1 MRYKVDG
8 NPVVFG
14 TKNRRPFDQIITFVK
29 HHSEFTAGT
38 GEEGP
43 LQYTTLN
50 SCQQFTMRTAVLI
63 AALVASTAAIPADS
77 QGRTATGTDV
87 KSTRHLT
94 NTGGNSLGST
104 ATLQKRANIANS
116 CQGNLDFVQTAL
128 QGCAERA
135 AASAKEALNGSSKL
149 MQQIFHTSDQGAR
162 RFVSEVFTKIADECG
177 PKGSGSVQVACE
189 ARPNCRDDNG
199 KEWGAVTDA
208 PGPDLNLCPNYFTG
222 PIRGKGAWCHGLD
235 AESLMVHEMSHAL
248 NATEDYAY
256 GLDGVRGLSAE
267 RSLHN
272 AESYGMFSIWLA
284 LKCSGDG
291 MPGQS
296 SQGTPGTSPNGS
308 SGGQSQGSPGQSSQG
323 GPESLPSDSP
333 SQGPETPNEG
343 PSSGK
348 GELGDQSGGSGSG
361 PEESSTEASSGS
373 SPSDAGELGGLQE
386 GSESVPG
393 GLPQGGSNEQPGCK
407 HKTPAGGP
415 SNGPQQGSPGQS
427 EVPDELLKLLE
438 ENGIELDK

>member
-38 GEEGP
+38 GEEAP
-43 LQYTTLN
+43 LQYTSLN
-50 SCQQFTMRTAVLI
+50 PCQQFTMRTAVLI

-77 QGRTATGTDV
+77 QGGTATGTDV
-87 KSTRHLT
+87 KSTRRLT

-104 ATLQKRANIANS
+104 ATLQKRGNIANS

-149 MQQIFHTSDQGAR
+149 MQEIFHTSDQGAR

-189 ARPNCRDDNG
+189 ARPVCRDDNG
-199 KEWGAVTDA
+199 REWGAVTDT

-222 PIRGKGAWCHGLD
+222 PIRGKGAWCGGLD

-248 NATEDYAY
+248 NATKDYAY
-256 GLDGVRGLSAE
+256 GLDGVRGLPAE

-272 AESYGMFSIWLA
+272 AESYGMFSLWLA

-291 MPGQS
+291 TPGQAP
-296 SQGTPGTSPNGS
+296 QGMPGTSPNGGP
-308 SGGQSQGSPGQSSQG
+308 GGQSQGSPGQSSQG
-323 GPESLPSDSP
+323 GLESLPSGSP

-343 PSSGK
+343 PSSGNS
-348 GELGDQSGGSGSG
+348 ELGDLPEGSGSG

-393 GLPQGGSNEQPGCK
+393 GTPQGGPNGQSGCK
-407 HKTPAGGP
+407 HERPAGGL